1 MSHRPARV
9 ARDLRERLARI
20 LTEKIRDPRLQGV
33 TLLDLKVS
41 PDFSFARV
49 FYRVMGDAEEAAQ
62 ALDKAKPYIRRR
74 LGQGLKLRR
83 VPELDFRLD
92 RTVEQ
97 AERIEEILD
106 EIGDDPGI
114 GEEPG

>member
-20 LTEKIRDPRLQGV
+20 LREKIGDPRLQGV
-33 TLLDLKVS
+33 TLLDVNVS

-49 FYRVMGDAEEAAQ
+49 FYRVMGDSDDAAR

-97 AERIEEILD
+97 AERIDEILEEIRPRSTED
-106 EIGDDPGI
+106 R
-114 GEEPG
+114 